1 MDVPPHP
8 SPSLSGLGRLI
19 PSAGPSMLWV
29 TITHIHVTP
38 GPLPP
43 LPRAGGSRRCFCW
56 PRWAAPARPL
66 SSGRLSAPGMDNGA
80 LCASARPRRA
90 GPGMGLA
97 AERRVSLLSRFKG
110 MRGEGKR
117 GEPRCLPRREGRALC
132 PGAGMRW
139 ELSAAR
145 GCAGGSAGLSAVS
158 LAGTVPGQQPRP
170 ATRSCA
176 EGLTGSSDAP
186 GRGQRWSGEGPGW
199 AGRELQL
206 GSHP

>member
-1 MDVPPHP
+1 MSPPHP

-110 MRGEGKR
+110 MRGREANPAVCP
-117 GEPRCLPRREGRALC
+117 GERVGLCVLAWGCGGSSPRRGDVREAR
-132 PGAGMRW
+132 PGY
-139 ELSAAR
+139 LPSAWQAR
-145 GCAGGSAGLSAVS
+145 S
-158 LAGTVPGQQPRP
+158 P
-170 ATRSCA
+170 
-176 EGLTGSSDAP
+176 GSSHARPRAP
-186 GRGQRWSGEGPGW
+186 APRV
-199 AGRELQL
+199 
-206 GSHP
+206 